1 MKRYLI
7 FFLLLSLTSLA
18 CTTTAVS
25 TSTGDGDPREQIRDA
40 QATQAAASAA
50 IQETADAKA
59 YAVQQTQ
66 LARRELEAREHAVQT
81 SIAVEA
87 NATAQA
93 WRIEQ
98 EKAQATQM
106 AASITQAALASQVAA
121 SQAVAATNAAATPTA
136 ASLQATQTSIAGAL
150 IANQQRAERSRRAAE
165 FWSYARPIMEFV
177 VIVLVIIFGGRA
189 LLDFL
194 DWLKVWADRPRQ
206 FVETRSNTFVLM
218 DGEWFPVGSE
228 RSAGNALTRYGP
240 SQAPSAPSSVVVSP
254 GGCTVTGPAPSRSAR
269 GMVLHLL
276 YEAMQI
282 AGQDTN
288 MIPGHRPLR
297 WTPGRWTNA
306 VDILEH
312 SGYARA
318 VQGSGTYLTEMYS
331 CLADLCSAVES
342 GRAKLYPPP
351 PRESG

>member
-1 MKRYLI
+1 MNRFLI
-7 FFLLLSLTSLA
+7 ILVLLALPGLA
-18 CTTTAVS
+18 CI
-25 TSTGDGDPREQIRDA
+25 STGTVSDGDPHLQIRDA
-40 QATQAAASAA
+40 QATQAAANAA
-50 IQETADAKA
+50 IQETAEARA
-59 YAVQQTQ
+59 YSVQQTE
-66 LARRELEAREHAVQT
+66 LARRELDAREHAVQT
-81 SIAVEA
+81 SIYVEA
-87 NATAQA
+87 NATVQA

-136 ASLQATQTSIAGAL
+136 ASLQATQTTIAGTL
-150 IANQQRAERSRRAAE
+150 LANQQRAERSRRAAE
-165 FWSYARPIMEFV
+165 FWSYTWPIMEFV
-177 VIVLVIIFGGRA
+177 VIILVIIFGGRA
-189 LLDFL
+189 MLDFL

-206 FVETRSNTFVLM
+206 FVETRSNTFMLI
-218 DGEWFPVGSE
+218 DGEWYPVGSE
-228 RSAGNALTRYGP
+228 RLGNALARYGP

-254 GGCTVTGPAPSRSAR
+254 GGCTVTGPAPSRNAR

-276 YEAMQI
+276 YEAMQVV
-282 AGQDTN
+282 GQDTN

-318 VQGSGTYLTEMYS
+318 VQGSGTYLTETYS